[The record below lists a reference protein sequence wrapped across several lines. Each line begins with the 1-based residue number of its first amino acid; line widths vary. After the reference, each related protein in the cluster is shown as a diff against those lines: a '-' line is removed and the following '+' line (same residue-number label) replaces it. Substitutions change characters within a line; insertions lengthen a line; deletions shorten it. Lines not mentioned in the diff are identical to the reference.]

1 MSKDLTAFLEVK
13 DAKNNPFTRDFK
25 SALFTLRGGVISSC
39 KEQIHEPENYIPIF
53 QRDND
58 KWTKSMQKKFIEN
71 IVVGCSTS
79 ISLYTVSKN
88 EFPKWLILDGLQ
100 RLTAISLFIQ
110 DELKIFNGLVYSDI
124 KNQVSDGGV
133 LEFKRYRFNSE
144 IEAVEFYIAIN
155 ENITH
160 SKKDIQRAKDYLAKL
175 KNTQTKEDICH

>member
-1 MSKDLTAFLEVK
+1 MSKDLTVFLKAK
-13 DAKNNPFTRDFK
+13 DAENNPFIRKFK

-39 KEQIHEPENYIPIF
+39 KEQIIEPEKHIPVF

-58 KWTKSMQKKFIEN
+58 KWNKSMQRKFIEN
-71 IVVGCSTS
+71 IVVGCPTS
-79 ISLYTVSKN
+79 ISLYTISEE

-100 RLTAISLFIQ
+100 RLTAINLFIQ

-124 KNQVSDGGV
+124 KAQVSDEGI